1 MPQTSTIFVEAASLI
16 LLKINDLLNF
26 KGLPPHEI
34 WLTWTR
40 TNVTGG
46 TLGKYDWRRR
56 LR

>member
-16 LLKINDLLNF
+16 PLKINSLLNF
-26 KGLPPHEI
+26 KAPPPHEK

-40 TNVTGG
+40 INVTGG
-46 TLGKYDWRRR
+46 TLEKYDWRRR